1 MPRRPR
7 IDMAGYHHV
16 INRGVNRSD
25 IFQDGKDYEMFLKI
39 LCKASTAYRITN

>member
-7 IDMAGYHHV
+7 IDLAGYHHV

-25 IFQDGKDYEMFLKI
+25 IFVHDSDYEVLLGIVCKI
-39 LCKASTAYRITN
+39 